1 MQEPVASCGRFLWP
15 DLMLFLTVNR
25 GDRPSASPS
34 SARLAQDIVQDAQE
48 LVRLNIQLAK
58 QEVRELLVR
67 NGVAIGLLMF
77 GAVLVL
83 LAILVALPA
92 FLVVLW
98 SNHLIGAAIWLGG
111 YAIVGATLALAGRLR
126 LRIQPPK
133 RTLTSLEETRDWA
146 LRQIKSN
153 DRS

>member
-1 MQEPVASCGRFLWP
+1 MQETVVPGVHFLWP
-15 DLMLFLTVNR
+15 NSMLFLTVN
-25 GDRPSASPS
+25 GGERPSAS
-34 SARLAQDIVQDAQE
+34 SAHLAQDVVHDAQE

-58 QEVRELLVR
+58 QEVRELLLR
-67 NGVAIGLLMF
+67 NGIAIGLLAF
-77 GAVLVL
+77 GALL
-83 LAILVALPA
+83 LALAILVALPA

-111 YAIVGATLALAGRLR
+111 YAVIGALLALVGKLR
-126 LRIQPPK
+126 LRIQPPQ

-146 LRQIKSN
+146 LRQIRSS

>member
-1 MQEPVASCGRFLWP
+1 MEEPVTARGRFLWS
-15 DLMLFLTVNR
+15 DFMLFLTVNR
-25 GDRPSASPS
+25 GDRRSASLS
-34 SARLAQDIVQDAQE
+34 SARLAQDIVEDAQE

-67 NGVAIGLLMF
+67 NGIAIGLLMF
-77 GAVLVL
+77 GALLVL

-111 YAIVGATLALAGRLR
+111 YAIVGAMLALVGRLR

-133 RTLTSLEETRDWA
+133 RTLTSLEETRNWA

>member
-1 MQEPVASCGRFLWP
+1 
-15 DLMLFLTVNR
+15 MLFLTVRR
-25 GDRPSASPS
+25 GDQPSASPS
-34 SARLAQDIVQDAQE
+34 SARLAQDIVEDAQE

-67 NGVAIGLLMF
+67 NGIAIGLLMF
-77 GAVLVL
+77 GAMLVL

-98 SNHLIGAAIWLGG
+98 PNHLIAAAIWLGG
-111 YAIVGATLALAGRLR
+111 YAIVGGALALVGRLR

-133 RTLTSLEETRDWA
+133 RTLTSLEETRNWA